1 MFRDIKLENLLLT
14 EDFSVKLCD
23 LGSAS
28 TKQHYPDQNWSMNQ
42 RTLLE
47 DELAKYSTPMYR
59 APEMLDTWANYPINQ
74 VSRLQSLKGDLDRI
88 GGKMVF
94 KTCHCCLYISTCLV
108 IKTLSISLHFTGCR
122 YLGRRIG
129 SLLNLL

>member
-1 MFRDIKLENLLLT
+1 MLKELLIFSFHSFRDIKLENLLLT

-74 VSRLQSLKGDLDRI
+74 VSRS
-88 GGKMVF
+88 
-94 KTCHCCLYISTCLV
+94 LYIKDYQDT
-108 IKTLSISLHFTGCR
+108 HFTGR
-122 YLGRRIG
+122 
-129 SLLNLL
+129 

>member
-1 MFRDIKLENLLLT
+1 MCKICIVCSLSLFNPFQFRDIKLENLLLT
-14 EDFSVKLCD
+14 EDFNVKLCD

-59 APEMLDTWANYPINQ
+59 APEMLDTWSNFPVNQ
-74 VSRLQSLKGDLDRI
+74 V
-88 GGKMVF
+88 
-94 KTCHCCLYISTCLV
+94 
-108 IKTLSISLHFTGCR
+108 TL
-122 YLGRRIG
+122 
-129 SLLNLL
+129 

>member
-1 MFRDIKLENLLLT
+1 MNKFSFSRDIKLENLLLT
-14 EDFSVKLCD
+14 EDFNVKLCD

-59 APEMLDTWANYPINQ
+59 APEMLDTWSNFPVNQ
-74 VSRLQSLKGDLDRI
+74 VTLLFFSVNYFLK
-88 GGKMVF
+88 
-94 KTCHCCLYISTCLV
+94 LYDFRVLT
-108 IKTLSISLHFTGCR
+108 FGQR
-122 YLGRRIG
+122 G
-129 SLLNLL
+129 

>member
-1 MFRDIKLENLLLT
+1 MEPLLLMSLMLLLFHCFRDIKLENLLLT

-28 TKQHYPDQNWSMNQ
+28 TKQHYPDQNWTMNQ

-59 APEMLDTWANYPINQ
+59 APEMLDTWSNFPVNQ
-74 VSRLQSLKGDLDRI
+74 VRS
-88 GGKMVF
+88 
-94 KTCHCCLYISTCLV
+94 Y
-108 IKTLSISLHFTGCR
+108 
-122 YLGRRIG
+122 
-129 SLLNLL
+129 

>member
-1 MFRDIKLENLLLT
+1 MCRDIKLENLLLT
-14 EDFSVKLCD
+14 EDLSVKLCD

-59 APEMLDTWANYPINQ
+59 APEMLDTWSNYPVNQ
-74 VSRLQSLKGDLDRI
+74 V
-88 GGKMVF
+88 
-94 KTCHCCLYISTCLV
+94 
-108 IKTLSISLHFTGCR
+108 
-122 YLGRRIG
+122 RRPEA
-129 SLLNLL
+129 NE

>member
-1 MFRDIKLENLLLT
+1 MITFSCHLHRDIKLENLLLT
-14 EDFSVKLCD
+14 EDLSVKLCD

-59 APEMLDTWANYPINQ
+59 APEMLDTWSNYPVNQ
-74 VSRLQSLKGDLDRI
+74 VRRPGASESNSF
-88 GGKMVF
+88 V
-94 KTCHCCLYISTCLV
+94 
-108 IKTLSISLHFTGCR
+108 HFSGC
-122 YLGRRIG
+122 
-129 SLLNLL
+129 

>member
-14 EDFSVKLCD
+14 EDLSVKLCD

-28 TKQHYPDQNWSMNQ
+28 NKQHYPDQNWSMNQ

-59 APEMLDTWANYPINQ
+59 APEMLDTWSNYPVNQ
-74 VSRLQSLKGDLDRI
+74 VRRTGASESNSS
-88 GGKMVF
+88 V
-94 KTCHCCLYISTCLV
+94 
-108 IKTLSISLHFTGCR
+108 HFSGC
-122 YLGRRIG
+122 
-129 SLLNLL
+129 

>member
-1 MFRDIKLENLLLT
+1 MLRDIKLENLLLT

-59 APEMLDTWANYPINQ
+59 APEMLDTWANYPVNQ
-74 VSRLQSLKGDLDRI
+74 VSRLQSIKGDLDRI
-88 GGKMVF
+88 GVKIVF
-94 KTCHCCLYISTCLV
+94 QTCHCCLMLIYFHL
-108 IKTLSISLHFTGCR
+108 FGD
-122 YLGRRIG
+122 
-129 SLLNLL
+129 

>member
-1 MFRDIKLENLLLT
+1 MSLMLLLFHCFRDIKLENLLLT

-28 TKQHYPDQNWSMNQ
+28 TKQHYPDQNWTMNQ

-59 APEMLDTWANYPINQ
+59 APEMLDTWSNFPVNQ
-74 VSRLQSLKGDLDRI
+74 VTYSFFFVKN
-88 GGKMVF
+88 F
-94 KTCHCCLYISTCLV
+94 
-108 IKTLSISLHFTGCR
+108 
-122 YLGRRIG
+122 
-129 SLLNLL
+129 